1 MPHQS
6 SSLMNSIVSYKL
18 SMAHKFSNIKAITVL
33 CKSAENLALSTLA
46 YLAENK
52 TVKKCHLQAPPLP
65 ASSPSLSLGENYG
78 ICTRLEQEFALAN
91 SKQLQHQNSIYP
103 LVRATWKSRE
113 RGSSDSFIIHLDN
126 VA

>member
-33 CKSAENLALSTLA
+33 CKSAENLALSTLS
-46 YLAENK
+46 YLAENE
-52 TVKKCHLQAPPLP
+52 TVKKCHLQAPPL
-65 ASSPSLSLGENYG
+65 SSPSLLLGENYG

-91 SKQLQHQNSIYP
+91 SKQLQHQNSIFHPCACYM
-103 LVRATWKSRE
+103 E
-113 RGSSDSFIIHLDN
+113 E
-126 VA
+126 